1 MQLFQHR
8 NKYIL
13 KYILVCWIDA
23 IGKCLLFSLIVAFIR
38 GREGAHIAHSII
50 RAQSIIR
57 AFNYDQNAGSGMAQF
72 LNTANCLFFLYEAAS
87 PIIQAWVAENLE
99 LEKRTSILH

>member
-1 MQLFQHR
+1 ME
-8 NKYIL
+8 
-13 KYILVCWIDA
+13 
-23 IGKCLLFSLIVAFIR
+23 GKGHTL
-38 GREGAHIAHSII
+38 HTII

-57 AFNYDQNAGSGMAQF
+57 TFNYDQSAGSGMAHF